1 MLAEGEPYE
10 SRTPLA
16 RPDRRRSTRLA
27 RYCQSHQ
34 RASRCR
40 PTGAGPAGGP
50 RRSALHAGGARR
62 GVSEWGQCQ
71 LVGGALQPARTSQP
85 AYRARRGRKAQYT
98 AAQRARILHE
108 LQRVPN
114 RQADGT
120 ATWSLTTLER
130 ALRKAALP
138 QVSAS
143 TIRVVLQEAGYRFG
157 KTRTWCP
164 TGMAVRVRHGETV
177 TVHDPKTEEKNA

>member
-1 MLAEGEPYE
+1 MRAVHPLRALTADEVRALQGIAKATSERVDVVRRARALLAV
-10 SRTPLA
+10 
-16 RPDRRRSTRLA
+16 
-27 RYCQSHQ
+27 
-34 RASRCR
+34 
-40 PTGAGPAGGP
+40 
-50 RRSALHAGGARR
+50 HAGQPYTQAAHAAGYQSGDSVSLLVERFNQR
-62 GVSEWGQCQ
+62 GLASLHIAPG
-71 LVGGALQPARTSQP
+71 
-85 AYRARRGRKAQYT
+85 RGRKAQYT

-120 ATWSLTTLER
+120 ATWSLATLER